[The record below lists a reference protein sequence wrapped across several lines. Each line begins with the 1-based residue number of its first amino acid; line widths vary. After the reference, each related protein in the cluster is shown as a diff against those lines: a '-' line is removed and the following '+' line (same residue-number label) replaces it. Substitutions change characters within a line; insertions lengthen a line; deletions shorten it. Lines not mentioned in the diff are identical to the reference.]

1 MRVYQLAKELNLSS
15 KEIIE
20 KLEKIDCSVSSHMAL
35 ISDDIVEKLKTS
47 ISNASTKSLGSNSV
61 TLKKSN
67 VEVEK
72 QLIHKN
78 IKTIDIKKIQDLDE
92 DLDLD
97 SDLITADPVIT
108 EALLFPEDENA
119 FFGNKSGGSKQAAAR
134 PKRRRRKRF
143 RAAGEGLAVPV
154 VVSEVRIDKDLTVAQ
169 IAEVTGKSIATVVLA
184 FLKKGKM
191 YTVNQVV
198 SQKEI
203 IELCADFEIAVVNS
217 SVESSRKSPAL
228 RSNPQGAASA
238 KADLRMPIVV
248 VMGHVDHGK
257 TSLLDYIRTT
267 SVAAGEAGGITQKIS
282 AYQVKTPF
290 GELVF
295 IDTPGHEAFTLMRRC
310 GAKIT
315 DIALVVIAAD
325 DGIMPQTE
333 EALMLAKKTGAQI
346 IIALN
351 KVDKPGLEKNIDSIK
366 NLLSSKYDVLI
377 EEWGG
382 DVILVPVSAKTGQGV
397 EHLLE
402 MIALQSE
409 VMDLKA
415 HRDHAAR
422 AFVLESNFQ
431 KGLGPV
437 SSIII
442 TEGEL
447 KRGDSFVC
455 GKTFGKVKLIENAFG
470 KKVVKAGP
478 SNLVKLV
485 GFESLAEPGDI
496 LMVQDVKDIAK
507 KTLNLTQS
515 SLSQALTF
523 GRNEDAVQVEKE
535 AEIRLILKVGTGGTL
550 DAITKAF
557 EKACG
562 KNPELK
568 KRLVINKVSVGDVSC
583 SDVVLAEDT
592 DSEIFVFATG
602 IERSAAE
609 MASEKKVKISSFSII
624 YKLVETAEELVK
636 QKSDQETVYK
646 EVGKAEVIKVFAL
659 KGKGVIAGCKIVEG
673 KFVRNGKVICQRNNK
688 AIAEVEI
695 SSLQHSKKSVSEV
708 RKGFECGF
716 VTDNYD
722 GWQEGDIVICLEPV
736 KRGSV
741 SS

>member
-20 KLEKIDCSVSSHMAL
+20 KLEKIDCPVSSHMAL
-35 ISDDIVEKLKTS
+35 ISDDIVERLKT
-47 ISNASTKSLGSNSV
+47 NTKSLGSNSV
-61 TLKKSN
+61 ILKKIN
-67 VEVEK
+67 FEAEK
-72 QLIHKN
+72 QLIHED
-78 IKTIDIKKIQDLDE
+78 IKKIDIKKIQDLD
-92 DLDLD
+92 LDT
-97 SDLITADPVIT
+97 DLIAADPIIT
-108 EALLFPEDENA
+108 EALLFPEDENT
-119 FFGNKSGGSKQAAAR
+119 FFGNKGGGSKLATVR
-134 PKRRRRKRF
+134 PRRRRRKRF
-143 RAAGEGLAVPV
+143 KAANEGLGVPV

-203 IELCADFEIAVVNS
+203 IELCADFEIAVTS
-217 SVESSRKSPAL
+217 TSVESSNKSPAL
-228 RSNPQGAASA
+228 RSNPLETVSA
-238 KADLRMPIVV
+238 KVDLRMPIVV

-282 AYQVKTPF
+282 AYQVKTAF
-290 GELVF
+290 GEIVF

-315 DIALVVIAAD
+315 DIALIVIAAD

-333 EALMLAKKTGAQI
+333 EALALAKKTGAQI

-455 GKTFGKVKLIENAFG
+455 GKTFGKAKLIENAFG

-485 GFESLAEPGDI
+485 GFESLVEPGDI

-583 SDVVLAEDT
+583 GDVVLAEDT

-609 MASEKKVKISSFSII
+609 MASEKKIKISSFSII

-636 QKSDQETVYK
+636 QKSDQETIYK
-646 EVGKAEVIKVFAL
+646 EVGKAEVIKVFAI

-688 AIAEVEI
+688 VIAEVEI

-716 VTDNYD
+716 VTDNFD

-741 SS
+741 LS